1 MDVIITYDIIYQMNS
16 FKNKQAFCFIIK
28 SLWIK
33 DHWSD
38 IIWLTMRISYLWL
51 SRNSG
56 LYITKRTVEID
67 LLVQKLE
74 VFYISDQNWLTGWV
88 TYYTFLDI
96 WVNKGNFNLKITTFL
111 CQSLVKTLIL
121 VLSDQNWLTEIV
133 KGAKNWLMLPQCKK
147 TVKKVGAFM
156 FFACV
161 MLSTVCGYLSQ
172 TVS

>member
-1 MDVIITYDIIYQMNS
+1 MKSSQSIKVNGKMGYQKSHSVFKTEMSFFPHVNFRYRNS

-38 IIWLTMRISYLWL
+38 IIWLTMRVSYLWL

-74 VFYISDQNWLTGWV
+74 VFYISDQNWLTRWM
-88 TYYTFLDI
+88 TYYTFLNI
-96 WVNKGNFNLKITTFL
+96 WVNKGNFNHHCFYANL
-111 CQSLVKTLIL
+111 
-121 VLSDQNWLTEIV
+121 
-133 KGAKNWLMLPQCKK
+133 
-147 TVKKVGAFM
+147 
-156 FFACV
+156 
-161 MLSTVCGYLSQ
+161 
-172 TVS
+172 